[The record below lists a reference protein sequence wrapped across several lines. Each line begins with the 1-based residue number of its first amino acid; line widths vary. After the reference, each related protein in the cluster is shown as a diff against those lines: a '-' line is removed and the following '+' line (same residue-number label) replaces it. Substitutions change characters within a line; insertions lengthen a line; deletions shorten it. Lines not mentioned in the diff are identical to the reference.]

1 MNFHHFF
8 SAGIIAP
15 GNMTKALKKWNHDIG
30 CDCSTYRFNIVLHPF
45 WGWDQNII
53 YAICFFVKK
62 ILNKKPLLYKIIT
75 HLPIYYHALL
85 TYVFLLNKVFYN
97 HKLMWNFTS
106 CKEIKA
112 FSYLITTPYP
122 FLYSPLLLSCTDYFN
137 TIVHYKI
144 K

>member
-15 GNMTKALKKWNHDIG
+15 GNMTKALKNETMILLDVIALDFK
-30 CDCSTYRFNIVLHPF
+30 TLY
-45 WGWDQNII
+45 
-53 YAICFFVKK
+53 YALLGGLRSKHYLCYMFFK
-62 ILNKKPLLYKIIT
+62 IPIKKPLLYNVLY
-75 HLPIYYHALL
+75 LPIYYHALL
-85 TYVFLLNKVFYN
+85 TTYVFLLNKVFLQPQIDVKFY
-97 HKLMWNFTS
+97 KLAS

-122 FLYSPLLLSCTDYFN
+122 FLYSPLLRTDYFN
-137 TIVHYKI
+137 TSII